1 MTPDEELVG
10 IGISFITVAA
20 VVFLACSGSIDLVAL
35 RFDVLRLQGEV
46 ASLLSQVAGLLP
58 L

>member
-1 MTPDEELVG
+1 MTADDQLVG

-20 VVFLACSGSIDLVAL
+20 VLFLAVNGSIDAYAL
-35 RFDVLRLQGEV
+35 RLDALRLQGEL